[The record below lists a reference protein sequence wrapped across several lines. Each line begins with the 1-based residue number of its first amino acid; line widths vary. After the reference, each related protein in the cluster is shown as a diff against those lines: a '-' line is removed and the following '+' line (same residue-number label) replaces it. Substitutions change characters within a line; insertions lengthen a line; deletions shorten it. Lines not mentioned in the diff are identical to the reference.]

1 MTLEESVERELKAIE
16 CLIPFPCKTRLYI
29 NSLKHQIFNMRCCS
43 NCKHLEAYAYLG
55 DRYYACGLSECKDL
69 SNWELA
75 DENN

>member
-29 NSLKHQIFNMRCCS
+29 NNLKHQIFNMRCCS
-43 NCKHLEAYAYLG
+43 NCNGKF
-55 DRYYACGLSECKDL
+55 LSTRCKLCKDY

-75 DENN
+75 IDCT